1 MAQSHMAAAQ
11 VVQQPTQTYLRDQRQ
26 MNITQNGHEIL
37 VRYIIDYCDKRGF
50 TETSAHLRKES
61 KINDKQKP
69 PVDSPEGLLY
79 EWWTC
84 FWEIYTARVQPE
96 KSANPVAKE
105 YAQRLPHLQ
114 KLAAHD
120 QGALGPGPTLRPMGA
135 ARPLYMNGTGPHP
148 AAVNGHGPPFPG
160 GIPTMNGVAPT
171 ANMAGVSGAGPTP
184 LQNPS
189 LQHLGPPRP
198 GQTRPYTGPGNPGMP
213 SGAQFAHPGQARMVP
228 NTGPHPP
235 LPPNARP
242 GPGGQSSSPQ
252 MADSQMAGASSSPQ
266 QSNGINLADIPPP
279 QLQEYLS
286 RMGHPMTNDANTLP
300 EHVKMQIRELH
311 EQSGRGKNPRGTKR
325 GSPGGEESLPKGDS
339 PSDRK
344 KPRRASQEPGNTL
357 PSTPSITPVQPPV
370 GPRPLPSNMIPPK
383 GNIPP
388 HPQALHPSAH
398 HLGAPPYPDPLQTPT
413 MAGQMAQLMQAQN
426 QRLQSAPPPSQQANQ
441 QYFASLQQQAFTGY
455 KPTQTSN
462 GSMPPSI
469 PNPSQPL
476 NADPT
481 GQFGRPPVGG
491 TNLPKG
497 AMLPPPLP
505 NNASIPSPAA
515 GGQVPSAKGTPI
527 MSGAVPRGLGGI
539 KDESSPS
546 GVDGFSPEMARPAS
560 RPNPGSTP
568 QAMPSAP
575 TPSASAA
582 GPAPT
587 TGAPSTMSAPSPSQ
601 LATPQQTSRPQSQS
615 PSATATA
622 RPSTAT
628 INGAPAVG
636 STPNQSAM
644 LARSY
649 PGAPSGPGNTL
660 GGPPTNPSLAPGL
673 LGGPSVNPATMDSNS
688 NDLFGMAL
696 GVPFSGLDMQMMGF
710 HEDSFS
716 TLDFGLGIGTGED
729 TYNMFINDPAD
740 SVTG

>member
-1 MAQSHMAAAQ
+1 MAAAQ

-26 MNITQNGHEIL
+26 MNITQNGHEM
-37 VRYIIDYCDKRGF
+37 GF

-242 GPGGQSSSPQ
+242 GPG
-252 MADSQMAGASSSPQ
+252 ASSSPQ

-300 EHVKMQIRELH
+300 EHVK
-311 EQSGRGKNPRGTKR
+311 
-325 GSPGGEESLPKGDS
+325 EESLPKGDS

-357 PSTPSITPVQPPV
+357 PSTPSITPVQPP
-370 GPRPLPSNMIPPK
+370 